1 MDVIEEAVNQG
12 AEYADLRH
20 DIRKMYTLARESRK
34 TVSDGVQID
43 AGFCLRVLVDGSW
56 GAGIA
61 TREENLP
68 SLLSNTLKSARALKK
83 NTTRIKEARSE
94 TVKSEKKAKKHFVDV
109 DKLDF
114 IESLEAS
121 AYDESDRIT
130 SMTLVLNA
138 VERSLHMLTSE
149 ARAISTRVDKVS
161 LRVVVT
167 CKEGNSIES
176 RVKIF
181 GGIGGMEYLLEQE
194 ENLRK
199 EVCQLAREA
208 DILVDANHTPSSFAD
223 CVFSHTLTGTL
234 MHEAFGHAVEADS
247 VISNRSVLTRKIG
260 EKIAADNITMVD
272 DPTLPIFGYYLY
284 DHEGVE
290 AKKTIVIE
298 KGILKSFLHSRETA
312 ALLDAELTGHCKAE
326 YYSNMP
332 LVRQGNTVLLPQD
345 QAFEELSDI
354 KEGLFLGESSGGQA
368 NIGDGTFTFG
378 TQYVREIKNG
388 ELGHYL
394 KGCSLSGNIT
404 ETMKKVDAVGKDVKS
419 VAAVCGKGQMDLQG
433 WLIPMVRAREVMVSG

>member
-1 MDVIEEAVNQG
+1 MDVIREAVNRG

-43 AGFCLRVLVDGSW
+43 AGFCLRVLVEGSW
-56 GAGIA
+56 GAGVA

-68 SLLSNTLKSARALKK
+68 SLLSNTLRSARALKK
-83 NTTRIKEARSE
+83 NTTKIKEARSE
-94 TVKSEKKAKKHFVDV
+94 TVKSEKKAKKYFVDV

-114 IESLEAS
+114 IKSLEAS

-138 VERSLHMLTSE
+138 IERSLHLLTSE
-149 ARAISTRVDKVS
+149 ARAISTHVDKVS
-161 LRVVVT
+161 LRVVIT

-194 ENLRK
+194 DALRQ

-208 DILVDANHTPSSFAD
+208 DILVDADHPPSSFAD
-223 CVFSHTLTGTL
+223 CVLSHALTGTL
-234 MHEAFGHAVEADS
+234 LHEAFGHAVEADS
-247 VISNRSVLTRKIG
+247 VISNRSVLTKRIG
-260 EKIAADNITMVD
+260 EKIAADNITMAD
-272 DPTLPIFGYYLY
+272 DPTLPIFGYYPY

-290 AKKTIVIE
+290 ARKTTVIE
-298 KGILKSFLHSRETA
+298 QGILKSFLHSRETA

-326 YYSNMP
+326 YYSNLP
-332 LVRQGNTVLLPQD
+332 LVRQGNTVLLPRD
-345 QAFEELSDI
+345 QAFGELLDI
-354 KEGLFLGESSGGQA
+354 KEGLFLGDSSGGQA

-388 ELGHYL
+388 ELGRYL

-404 ETMKKVDAVGKDVKS
+404 ETMKKVDAVGKEVES

-433 WLIPMVRAREVMVSG
+433 WLIPMVRAREVMVGG

>member
-83 NTTRIKEARSE
+83 NTAKIKEARSE

-138 VERSLHMLTSE
+138 VERSLQMLTSE

-194 ENLRK
+194 ENLRR

-223 CVFSHTLTGTL
+223 CVLSHALTGTL
-234 MHEAFGHAVEADS
+234 LHEAFGHAVEADS

-298 KGILKSFLHSRETA
+298 QGILKSFLHSRETA

-354 KEGLFLGESSGGQA
+354 REGLFLGESSGGQA

>member
-68 SLLSNTLKSARALKK
+68 SLLSNTLRSARALKK
-83 NTTRIKEARSE
+83 NTTKIKGARSE

-149 ARAISTRVDKVS
+149 ARAVSTRVDKVS
-161 LRVVVT
+161 LRVVIT

-208 DILVDANHTPSSFAD
+208 DILVDAKNPPSSFAD
-223 CVFSHTLTGTL
+223 CVLSHALTGTL
-234 MHEAFGHAVEADS
+234 LHEAFGHAVEADS
-247 VISNRSVLTRKIG
+247 VISNRSVLTRRIG
-260 EKIAADNITMVD
+260 EKIAADNITMAD
-272 DPTLPIFGYYLY
+272 DPTLPIFGYYSY

-290 AKKTIVIE
+290 AKKTTVIE
-298 KGILKSFLHSRETA
+298 QGILKSFLHSRETA

-345 QAFEELSDI
+345 QAFEELLDI
-354 KEGLFLGESSGGQA
+354 REGLFLGDSSGGQA

-388 ELGHYL
+388 ELGQYL